1 MKNKPDTPRRYN
13 SQSRRA
19 RAAETKQRILDVAR
33 ALFGER
39 GLDAVTIDELSAA
52 AGVSSPTVYA
62 LFGSKVGIL
71 KALIDSAFFGESYAA
86 LADRTK
92 GTNDPIELLRITASI
107 SRTIFDRE
115 RREIGLIRGSSALSP
130 VLKSVETEFERMRFD
145 LQEARARLLVKTFPS
160 ARALGLT
167 RVREIMWMFTGR
179 DIYRMFVLERG
190 WTSDAY
196 ERWLAN
202 TLIQAL
208 TRTPAAD

>member
-71 KALIDSAFFGESYAA
+71 KALIDSARRQNQRDQRPDRAV
-86 LADRTK
+86 ADY
-92 GTNDPIELLRITASI
+92 
-107 SRTIFDRE
+107 
-115 RREIGLIRGSSALSP
+115 
-130 VLKSVETEFERMRFD
+130 
-145 LQEARARLLVKTFPS
+145 RLDFAHHL
-160 ARALGLT
+160 
-167 RVREIMWMFTGR
+167 
-179 DIYRMFVLERG
+179 
-190 WTSDAY
+190 
-196 ERWLAN
+196 
-202 TLIQAL
+202 
-208 TRTPAAD
+208 